1 MPTIAPNGLTK
12 LSPVVGTGAS
22 ASLVTANSS
31 RTIVIV
37 ASAESNDPAA
47 FDPTGGTCAL
57 DVGIPLKPGFA
68 ALPITGVAAQSAMTF
83 IGSIGDKF
91 TVYVG

>member
-12 LSPVVGTGAS
+12 LAPIVGTVAS
-22 ASLVTANSS
+22 APLVTANAD

-37 ASAESNDPAA
+37 ASAETNDPAA

-68 ALPITGVAAQSAMTF
+68 ALPITGVAAQNAMTF
-83 IGSIGDKF
+83 FGTTGDKF